1 MKNSKNSDRK
11 VYLLNE
17 TDLQY
22 LSANNYQSDPKLV
35 KLFKSK
41 SPWENDNAIA
51 LKSNSD
57 KSESD
62 R

>member
-1 MKNSKNSDRK
+1 MKKNHLHRK
-11 VYLLNE
+11 MFILNE
-17 TDLQY
+17 TDFRY
-22 LSANNYQSDPKLV
+22 LSIENFEPDLSLV

-41 SPWENDNAIA
+41 SPWENDSAIA

-57 KSESD
+57 KSKSD

>member
-1 MKNSKNSDRK
+1 MNNSCRNKEIFI
-11 VYLLNE
+11 LNE

-22 LSANNYQSDPKLV
+22 LFAEDFKPDPQLV

-41 SPWENDNAIA
+41 SPWESDRAIA

-57 KSESD
+57 KSKSD

>member
-1 MKNSKNSDRK
+1 MKKNHRHRK
-11 VYLLNE
+11 IFILNE
-17 TDLQY
+17 TDFRD
-22 LSANNYQSDPKLV
+22 LSVENFEPDPKLV

-41 SPWENDNAIA
+41 SPWENNNAIA
-51 LKSNSD
+51 LKSNSN

>member
-1 MKNSKNSDRK
+1 MNSNYRGREIFFLK
-11 VYLLNE
+11 E

-22 LSANNYQSDPKLV
+22 LSAEDFKPDLSLV

-51 LKSNSD
+51 PCKS
-57 KSESD
+57 
-62 R
+62 

>member
-1 MKNSKNSDRK
+1 MNNSCRNKEIFI
-11 VYLLNE
+11 LNE

-22 LSANNYQSDPKLV
+22 LSAEDFKSDLSLV

-41 SPWENDNAIA
+41 SLWENDNAIA
-51 LKSNSD
+51 LKSNSE
-57 KSESD
+57 KGKSD

>member
-1 MKNSKNSDRK
+1 MNNSCRK
-11 VYLLNE
+11 KELFILNE

-22 LSANNYQSDPKLV
+22 LSAEDFKPDLSLV

-41 SPWENDNAIA
+41 SPWENDRAIA

-57 KSESD
+57 KFKSD